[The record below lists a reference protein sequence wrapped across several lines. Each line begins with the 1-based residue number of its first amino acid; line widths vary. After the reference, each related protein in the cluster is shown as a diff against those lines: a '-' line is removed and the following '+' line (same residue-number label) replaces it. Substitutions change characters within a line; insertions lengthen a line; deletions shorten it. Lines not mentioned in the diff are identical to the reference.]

1 MTKKKKQEHITL
13 NEIKSP
19 VFLRSLSYD
28 ELNVLAKDIRDE
40 IISSVSECGGH
51 LSSNL
56 GVVELTI
63 ALHRSFNFLEDIL
76 LFDVGHQCYTH
87 KILTGRSL
95 KQLRSRGGVSG
106 FIDKKESPYDFF
118 ESGHSSV
125 SISVA
130 DGLAVAKGLNFKK
143 NDKKPYIVTL
153 IGDSSLMNGVAF
165 EGLNFT
171 GHLNLPLILVL
182 NDNGMSISRTVG
194 GLGKFFSRISTSSA
208 YIQTKNAY
216 RKLLNRS
223 RVGKKIFLL
232 NIKTKNTIKRWLVPT
247 TLFDNLGF
255 TYIGPVDGHD
265 IRAIEKCLKRA
276 KKATKPVLLHVKT
289 KKGFGYDKA
298 MLDDEGYWHGATP
311 FHVETGEPKNMHEG
325 YVSWSHIYSEQIHNL
340 MKENDDVMCITP
352 ATGVGANLND
362 VSKDFPKRYFDVGI
376 SEEHALS
383 FAEGLALGGKLPIV
397 SIYST
402 FFLRSID
409 QLITDVARQHLKM
422 ILLIERA
429 GLVGA
434 DGKTH
439 QGYFDAPILHST
451 PNVNIAMAK
460 TECEAHKLFLLA
472 AKAKED
478 VQVIRIP
485 RSFVKKN
492 VITLEN
498 IDNLSVGDW
507 IYEMN
512 ASDKIALI
520 SYGPILNDI
529 LHLIKDRKLKIDV
542 YNAIYQKPINIK
554 FIRDIVS
561 KKYETIIIHDA
572 YGTKHGFTN
581 DVINLLA
588 SSGNKSKI
596 ISMCIPDDYIEYNS
610 IENQMKET
618 KVDSFSVLDTILKHN

>member
-1 MTKKKKQEHITL
+1 MARTKKLKHIAL
-13 NEIKSP
+13 HEIKSP
-19 VFLRSLSYD
+19 DFLKSLSYE
-28 ELNVLAKDIRDE
+28 ELNTLAKDIRDE

-76 LFDVGHQCYTH
+76 LLDVGHQCYAH

-95 KQLRSRGGVSG
+95 KQLRSRRGVSG
-106 FIDKKESPYDFF
+106 FIDKKESPYDVF
-118 ESGHSSV
+118 ESGHSSI

-130 DGLAVAKGLNFKK
+130 DGLAIAKGFNLKK
-143 NDKKPYIVTL
+143 NERRSYIVTL

-171 GHLNLPLILVL
+171 GHLNLPLIIVL

-208 YIQTKNAY
+208 YIQTKTAY

-223 RVGKKIFLL
+223 RIGKKIFLL

-325 YVSWSHIYSEQIHNL
+325 YVSWSHIYSEQIYNL
-340 MKENDDVMCITP
+340 MKENSDVMCITP
-352 ATGVGANLND
+352 ATGVGANLSE

-409 QLITDVARQHLKM
+409 QLVTDIARQHLKM

-439 QGYFDAPILHST
+439 QGYFDASILHST

-460 TECEAHKLFLLA
+460 TEREAHKLFLLA

-485 RSFVKKN
+485 RSFVKKDE
-492 VITLEN
+492 IFEEN

-507 IYEMN
+507 IYEKN
-512 ASDKIALI
+512 NGDKIALI

-529 LHLIKDRKLKIDV
+529 LDLIEQRKLKVDV

-554 FIRDIVS
+554 FMNDIVE
-561 KKYETIIIHDA
+561 KNYEIIIIHDA

-581 DVINLLA
+581 DVINLLT
-588 SSGNKSKI
+588 SLGNKSKI
-596 ISMCIPDDYIEYNS
+596 ISMCIPDDYIEYDS

-618 KVDSFSVLDTILKHN
+618 KVDSFSVLDAILKHN